1 MLVLTSSRRQYLLI
15 CWIHDGVGYLFKN
28 LRYGIAVFK
37 QFTLAL
43 FLTAFLV
50 STSHAGLPDFTGLVE
65 EVAPAV
71 VKINTIGSIETNNE
85 QPQIRE
91 QMPDIFREL
100 LQQRRRPTT
109 PARTMGSGFV
119 ISSDGYI
126 LTNHHVIDGAAKI
139 QVQFADRREYEA
151 ILEGSDRASDLAL
164 LKIEA
169 SDLPSLTFAESDS
182 TKVGAWVLAI
192 GSPFGLDYSVAAGIV
207 SAIGRSL
214 PTEQGENYVP
224 FIQTEVAINRGNS
237 GGPLFNLDGEVVG
250 INSQIFSPTGGSV
263 GLSFSIPVSVATN
276 VVSQLRNNGQVQRG
290 FLGVGIGDV
299 DKDLAQALGL
309 PGPMGA
315 AIRSVSPNSAA
326 DKGGILAGDVVVGI
340 DGQPIAYASDL
351 PHKVG
356 LIAPGSKIEVEV
368 YRDGKLKTLK
378 VVVGALEGENV
389 AEVQKQNSMDRLGLT
404 VTEPDTGE
412 LGANSGVSV
421 SEVALRSPAERAGLR
436 PGDVIVQLG
445 YSRIT
450 DLQAYTAV
458 VDGLPANT
466 PVAIRFFRDGQAI
479 FRTIKLSK

>member
-1 MLVLTSSRRQYLLI
+1 
-15 CWIHDGVGYLFKN
+15 
-28 LRYGIAVFK
+28 VFK
-37 QFTLAL
+37 RFIFVVAL
-43 FLTAFLV
+43 ISSLV
-50 STSHAGLPDFTGLVE
+50 GVSNANLPDFTDLVE
-65 EVAPAV
+65 DVAPAV
-71 VKINTIGSIETNNE
+71 VKINTVGLGETNSRE
-85 QPQIRE
+85 LQLQE

-100 LQQRRRPTT
+100 LQQRRRPSAPT
-109 PARTMGSGFV
+109 RTMGSGFV

-126 LTNHHVIDGAAKI
+126 LTNHHVIDGADKI
-139 QVQFADRREYEA
+139 QVQFSDRREYA
-151 ILEGSDRASDLAL
+151 AALVGSDRASDLAL

-169 SDLPSLTFAESDS
+169 SGLPSLVFAEPDS
-182 TKVGAWVLAI
+182 TEVGAWVLAI

-224 FIQTEVAINRGNS
+224 FIQTDVAINRGNS

-276 VVSQLRNNGQVQRG
+276 VVSQLRENGQVERG

-299 DKDLAQALGL
+299 NKDLAQALGM

-326 DKGGILAGDVVVGI
+326 DKGGILAGDVVVSI
-340 DGQPIAYASDL
+340 DGQPIVYASDL

-356 LIAPGSKIEVEV
+356 LIEPGSKIEVDV
-368 YRDGKLKTLK
+368 YRDGRLKTLEI
-378 VVVGALEGENV
+378 VVGVLQGESI
-389 AEVQKQNSMDRLGLT
+389 AEIEQQSTTDRLGLI
-404 VTEPDTGE
+404 VVEPTSKE
-412 LGANSGVSV
+412 LSARGASGGVV
-421 SEVALRSPAERAGLR
+421 ISEVAVSSPADAAGLR
-436 PGDVIVQLG
+436 DGDVIVQLG

-458 VDGLPANT
+458 VDGLPVNT

-479 FRTIKLSK
+479 FRTIKLNK

>member
-1 MLVLTSSRRQYLLI
+1 VFKRFIFVVALTSSLV
-15 CWIHDGVGYLFKN
+15 GVSN
-28 LRYGIAVFK
+28 AN
-37 QFTLAL
+37 
-43 FLTAFLV
+43 
-50 STSHAGLPDFTGLVE
+50 LPDFTDLVE
-65 EVAPAV
+65 DVAPAV
-71 VKINTIGSIETNNE
+71 VKINTVGLAETNSRE
-85 QPQIRE
+85 LQLQE

-100 LQQRRRPTT
+100 LQQRRRPSAPT
-109 PARTMGSGFV
+109 RTMGSGFV

-126 LTNHHVIDGAAKI
+126 LTNHHVIDGADKI
-139 QVQFADRREYEA
+139 QVQFSDRREYA
-151 ILEGSDRASDLAL
+151 AALVGSDRASDLAL

-169 SDLPSLTFAESDS
+169 SGLPSLVFAEPDS
-182 TKVGAWVLAI
+182 TEVGAWVLAI

-224 FIQTEVAINRGNS
+224 FIQTDVAINRGNS

-276 VVSQLRNNGQVQRG
+276 VVSQLRENGQVERG

-299 DKDLAQALGL
+299 NKDLAQALGM

-326 DKGGILAGDVVVGI
+326 DKGGILAGDVVVSI
-340 DGQPIAYASDL
+340 DGQPIVYASDL

-356 LIAPGSKIEVEV
+356 LIEPGSKIEVDV
-368 YRDGKLKTLK
+368 YRDGRLKTLEI
-378 VVVGALEGENV
+378 VVGVLQGESI
-389 AEVQKQNSMDRLGLT
+389 AEIEQQNATDRLGLI
-404 VTEPDTGE
+404 VVEPTSKE
-412 LGANSGVSV
+412 LRARGASGGVV
-421 SEVALRSPAERAGLR
+421 ISEVAVSSPADAAGLR
-436 PGDVIVQLG
+436 DGDVIVQLG

-458 VDGLPANT
+458 VDGLPVNT

-479 FRTIKLSK
+479 FRTIKLNK

>member
-1 MLVLTSSRRQYLLI
+1 M
-15 CWIHDGVGYLFKN
+15 
-28 LRYGIAVFK
+28 FK
-37 QFTLAL
+37 QFILAL
-43 FLTAFLV
+43 FLVVFLV
-50 STSHAGLPDFTGLVE
+50 GSSDADLPDFTELVE

-71 VKINTIGSIETNNE
+71 VKINTVGSVETGNG
-85 QPQIRE
+85 QPQLRE

-100 LQQRRRPTT
+100 LQQRRRPPT
-109 PARTMGSGFV
+109 PTRTMGSGFV

-126 LTNHHVIDGAAKI
+126 LTNHHVIDGADKI
-139 QVQFADRREYEA
+139 QVQFSDRREYLA
-151 ILEGSDRASDLAL
+151 SLVGSDRASDLAL

-169 SDLPSLTFAESDS
+169 SDLPSLSFAEPDS

-224 FIQTEVAINRGNS
+224 YIQTDVAINRGNS

-326 DKGGILAGDVVVGI
+326 DKGGILAGDVVVSI
-340 DGQPIAYASDL
+340 DGQSIVYYGDL

-356 LIAPGSKIEVEV
+356 LIEPGSKVEVEV
-368 YRDGKLKTLK
+368 YRDGQLKTLEI
-378 VVVGALEGENV
+378 VVGVLQGENI
-389 AEVQKQNSMDRLGLT
+389 AEIEQQKSTDRLGLT
-404 VTEPDTGE
+404 VEQSGGDQ
-412 LGANSGVSV
+412 LGANSGVVV
-421 SEVALRSPAERAGLR
+421 SEVSTNSPAERAGLR
-436 PGDVIVQLG
+436 SGDVIVQLG

-450 DLQAYTAV
+450 DLQAYNSV
-458 VDGLPANT
+458 VDGLPVNT

-479 FRTIKLSK
+479 FRTIKLNK

>member
-1 MLVLTSSRRQYLLI
+1 MFKRFIFVVALTSSLV
-15 CWIHDGVGYLFKN
+15 GVSN
-28 LRYGIAVFK
+28 AN
-37 QFTLAL
+37 
-43 FLTAFLV
+43 
-50 STSHAGLPDFTGLVE
+50 LPDFTDLVE
-65 EVAPAV
+65 DVAPAV
-71 VKINTIGSIETNNE
+71 VKINTVGLAETNSRE
-85 QPQIRE
+85 LQE

-100 LQQRRRPTT
+100 LQQRRRPSAPT
-109 PARTMGSGFV
+109 RTMGSGFV

-126 LTNHHVIDGAAKI
+126 LTNHHVIDGADKI
-139 QVQFADRREYEA
+139 QVQFSDRREYA
-151 ILEGSDRASDLAL
+151 AALVGSDRASDLAL

-169 SDLPSLTFAESDS
+169 SGLPSLVFAEPDS
-182 TKVGAWVLAI
+182 TEVGAWVLAI

-224 FIQTEVAINRGNS
+224 FIQTDVAINRGNS

-276 VVSQLRNNGQVQRG
+276 VVSQLRENGQVERG

-299 DKDLAQALGL
+299 NKDLAQALGM

-326 DKGGILAGDVVVGI
+326 DKGGILAGDVVVSI
-340 DGQPIAYASDL
+340 DGQPIVYASDL

-356 LIAPGSKIEVEV
+356 LIEPGSKIEVDV
-368 YRDGKLKTLK
+368 YRDGRLKTLEI
-378 VVVGALEGENV
+378 VVGVLQGESI
-389 AEVQKQNSMDRLGLT
+389 AEIEQQNATDRLGLI
-404 VTEPDTGE
+404 VVEPTSKE
-412 LGANSGVSV
+412 LRARGASGGVV
-421 SEVALRSPAERAGLR
+421 ISEVAVSSPADAAGLR
-436 PGDVIVQLG
+436 DGDVIVQLG

-458 VDGLPANT
+458 VDGLPVNT

-479 FRTIKLSK
+479 FRTIKLNK

>member
-1 MLVLTSSRRQYLLI
+1 MFKRFIFVVALTSSLV
-15 CWIHDGVGYLFKN
+15 GVSN
-28 LRYGIAVFK
+28 AN
-37 QFTLAL
+37 
-43 FLTAFLV
+43 
-50 STSHAGLPDFTGLVE
+50 LPDFTDLVE
-65 EVAPAV
+65 DVAPAV
-71 VKINTIGSIETNNE
+71 VKINTVGLAETNSRE
-85 QPQIRE
+85 LQLQE

-100 LQQRRRPTT
+100 LQQRRRPSAPT
-109 PARTMGSGFV
+109 RTMGSGFV

-126 LTNHHVIDGAAKI
+126 LTNHHVIDGADKI
-139 QVQFADRREYEA
+139 QVQFSDRREYA
-151 ILEGSDRASDLAL
+151 AALVGSDRASDLAL

-169 SDLPSLTFAESDS
+169 SGLPSLVFAEPDS
-182 TKVGAWVLAI
+182 TEVGAWVLAI

-224 FIQTEVAINRGNS
+224 FIQTDVAINRGNS

-276 VVSQLRNNGQVQRG
+276 VVSQLRENGQVERG

-299 DKDLAQALGL
+299 NKDLAQALGM

-326 DKGGILAGDVVVGI
+326 DKGGILAGDVVVSI
-340 DGQPIAYASDL
+340 DGQPIVYASDL

-356 LIAPGSKIEVEV
+356 LIEPGSKIEVDV
-368 YRDGKLKTLK
+368 YRDGRLKTLEI
-378 VVVGALEGENV
+378 VVGVLQGESI
-389 AEVQKQNSMDRLGLT
+389 AEIEQQNATDRLGLI
-404 VTEPDTGE
+404 VVEPTSKE
-412 LGANSGVSV
+412 LRARGASGGVV
-421 SEVALRSPAERAGLR
+421 ISEVAVSSPADAAGLR
-436 PGDVIVQLG
+436 DGDVIVQLG

-458 VDGLPANT
+458 VDGLPVNT

-479 FRTIKLSK
+479 FRTIKLNK

>member
-1 MLVLTSSRRQYLLI
+1 VFKRFIFVVALTSSLV
-15 CWIHDGVGYLFKN
+15 GVSN
-28 LRYGIAVFK
+28 AN
-37 QFTLAL
+37 
-43 FLTAFLV
+43 
-50 STSHAGLPDFTGLVE
+50 LPDFTDLVE
-65 EVAPAV
+65 DVAPAV
-71 VKINTIGSIETNNE
+71 VKINTVGLAETNSRE
-85 QPQIRE
+85 LQLQE

-100 LQQRRRPTT
+100 LQQRRRPSAPT
-109 PARTMGSGFV
+109 RTMGSGFV

-126 LTNHHVIDGAAKI
+126 LTNHHVIDGADKI
-139 QVQFADRREYEA
+139 QVQFSDRREYA
-151 ILEGSDRASDLAL
+151 AALVGSDRASDLAL

-169 SDLPSLTFAESDS
+169 SGLPSLVFAEPDS
-182 TKVGAWVLAI
+182 TEVGAWVLAI

-224 FIQTEVAINRGNS
+224 FIQTDVAINRGNS

-276 VVSQLRNNGQVQRG
+276 VVSQLRENGQVERG

-299 DKDLAQALGL
+299 NKDLAQALGM

-326 DKGGILAGDVVVGI
+326 DKGGILAGDVVVSI
-340 DGQPIAYASDL
+340 DGQPIVYASDL

-356 LIAPGSKIEVEV
+356 LIEPGSKIEVDV
-368 YRDGKLKTLK
+368 YRDGRLKTLEI
-378 VVVGALEGENV
+378 VVGVLQGESI
-389 AEVQKQNSMDRLGLT
+389 AEIEQQSTTDRLGLI
-404 VTEPDTGE
+404 VVEPTSKE
-412 LGANSGVSV
+412 LRARGASGGVMI
-421 SEVALRSPAERAGLR
+421 SEVAVSSPADAAGLR
-436 PGDVIVQLG
+436 DGDVIVQLG

-458 VDGLPANT
+458 VDGLPVNT

-479 FRTIKLSK
+479 FRTIKLNK

>member
-1 MLVLTSSRRQYLLI
+1 
-15 CWIHDGVGYLFKN
+15 
-28 LRYGIAVFK
+28 VFK

-151 ILEGSDRASDLAL
+151 TLEGSDRASDLAL

-169 SDLPSLTFAESDS
+169 SDLPSLTFAEPDS

-224 FIQTEVAINRGNS
+224 FIQTDVAINRGNS

-263 GLSFSIPVSVATN
+263 GLSFSIPVRVATN

-315 AIRSVSPNSAA
+315 AIRKCV
-326 DKGGILAGDVVVGI
+326 
-340 DGQPIAYASDL
+340 
-351 PHKVG
+351 
-356 LIAPGSKIEVEV
+356 
-368 YRDGKLKTLK
+368 T
-378 VVVGALEGENV
+378 
-389 AEVQKQNSMDRLGLT
+389 KQRC
-404 VTEPDTGE
+404 
-412 LGANSGVSV
+412 
-421 SEVALRSPAERAGLR
+421 R
-436 PGDVIVQLG
+436 
-445 YSRIT
+445 
-450 DLQAYTAV
+450 
-458 VDGLPANT
+458 
-466 PVAIRFFRDGQAI
+466 
-479 FRTIKLSK
+479 